1 MIHAGKPSVLIG
13 RAGEDMAAAHLES
26 LGHKILHRGWRYS
39 HYEID
44 LITEKDG
51 RIHFVEVKT
60 RCASCEVSPLESV
73 TKRKRFNMSVS
84 ASAYVSLFHV
94 RNEISFD
101 VVSVLTDSENGA
113 VIEYIEEAFLPFY

>member
-13 RAGEDMAAAHLES
+13 RTGEDMAAAHLES

-60 RCASCEVSPLESV
+60 RHVSGEVPPLESV
-73 TKRKRFNMSVS
+73 TKRKRYNMSVS
-84 ASAYVSLFHV
+84 ASAYVALFHV
-94 RNEISFD
+94 REELSFD
-101 VVSVLTDSENGA
+101 VVSVLVGDGNG
-113 VIEYIEEAFLPFY
+113 VIIEYVEEAFLPFY